1 MGRILK
7 SAIAVMALGFI
18 AGTPNRL
25 KAQGRV

>member
-18 AGTPNRL
+18 AGTLIRM